1 MKKTLLFILSVSVM
15 FSIFGC
21 DKSQDKPAATTK
33 SSAKQGPIIDIPSSA
48 PGNGEITER
57 PQFNIVVPPE
67 VKEQWTAVTIVVEDK
82 IDNKESSFTVGIGEE
97 IKVPDSKLVIKIGP
111 FLPDFK
117 MSGTVITSASAEPN
131 NPAVG
136 IKIFED
142 DQLIFPP
149 AGEWGWI
156 YAKFPKIHSF
166 QHDRYGFVLTAGNKV
181 DIPQ

>member
-1 MKKTLLFILSVSVM
+1 MKKTLLFILSVSVV

-21 DKSQDKPAATTK
+21 DKSQDKPAATAK
-33 SSAKQGPIIDIPSSA
+33 SSVKQGPIIDIPSSA
-48 PGNGEITER
+48 PGNGEVTER

-82 IDNKESSFTVGIGEE
+82 IENKESSFTIGIGEE
-97 IKVPDSKLVIKIGP
+97 IKI
-111 FLPDFK
+111 DFK

-131 NPAVG
+131 NPSVG

-149 AGEWGWI
+149 AGEWGWL

-166 QHDRYGFVLTAGNKV
+166 QHDRYAFVLTAGNKV
-181 DIPQ
+181 AIQQ

>member
-1 MKKTLLFILSVSVM
+1 
-15 FSIFGC
+15 
-21 DKSQDKPAATTK
+21 
-33 SSAKQGPIIDIPSSA
+33 
-48 PGNGEITER
+48 
-57 PQFNIVVPPE
+57 
-67 VKEQWTAVTIVVEDK
+67 
-82 IDNKESSFTVGIGEE
+82 
-97 IKVPDSKLVIKIGP
+97 
-111 FLPDFK
+111 

-131 NPAVG
+131 NPAVA

-181 DIPQ
+181 DISE